1 MLPAANT
8 KRIAAAARDVAQ
20 WNPASPSRAGRR
32 RLMERWRQARVSIRK
47 ADKWIEKLAVHG
59 GGLPV
64 EAQALE
70 SNALTLWT
78 AFREA
83 RQTVASE
90 EICRLPWIEDAQQ
103 EDMPRI
109 YGLARDFLKAVDFD
123 FSEQELEG
131 YLAAAETGEPLDINE
146 IWLLMPM
153 LQLVFLER
161 IAVAARSFCLEM
173 ERKTKTLSLRSGP
186 SSDAGSSPANPTD
199 DENRHGSHHRN
210 QADDS
215 DSSRANSLTHLTDG
229 LQAVG
234 RANWQT
240 IFERTSEAE
249 KILRTDPAG
258 VYAQMD
264 DETRDQ
270 YRKAV
275 VHLAACSGQA
285 ETEVAALAIN
295 LAREAA
301 AQPGEDPRLFDRRKH
316 VGYYLIAQ
324 GRGGLEAHIRYRPP
338 FHEKIERALLHWPEV
353 FYLVGIEVVTI
364 SIIGFLLS
372 GLERALLPVAA
383 IVLLLLPSTEAAVRI
398 VNQIVTFVLKPRRL
412 AKMDFSDG
420 IPSDCATMV
429 VVPTLLLSAAQ
440 VEDVVTQLEIRYLAN
455 PDKNLHFA
463 LLTDS
468 PDSARPLD
476 EKNELVELCAKRIRD
491 LNRKY
496 AERPFGSF
504 FLFHRLRLFNPAEGT
519 WMGWERK
526 RGKLLDLN
534 RLLRGGQ
541 DNFSVKIGELS
552 ILPRVRYVITLDS
565 DTALPREAAQRLA
578 GTLAHPLN
586 KAIINPASNT
596 VVQGYG
602 ILQPRVG
609 ISVLSARSSLLAN
622 ILSGQS
628 GFDPYTRA
636 ISDVY
641 QDLFGEGSFTGKGI
655 YEVDAYQRTLA
666 ERFPSNALLSHD
678 LIEGSY
684 ARAGLASDIEVI
696 DDYPSHFSAYSRRKH
711 RWVRGDWQILRWL
724 FPRVPAFGGKDAPNP
739 IAIISRWKILDNLR
753 RSLTDAGTLALLI
766 GGWFFLP
773 GGAAYWT
780 VATLVLLLLPSYFQ
794 LFLQLISSAGAED
807 WTGALKDALRN
818 FVTEQVGVLF
828 TLAFL
833 FHQAL
838 MTLDAI
844 FRTLIRLAVTHK
856 KLLEW
861 ETAAQA
867 ELKTKKRTPVEVC
880 LDLTPWLAV
889 ALGAAVVYFR
899 PRSLP
904 AAILLLI
911 AWACSKPIAEWVN
924 RGAPTTRTSLSSR
937 DKDLL
942 RQSALCAWRFFKEWS
957 HAGINFLIPDNFQES
972 PRFAAH
978 VISPTNLGFLL
989 AARLAAFDFGY
1000 LTVSEFARLT
1010 AETLDTVQRMPKFR
1024 GHFFN
1029 WTHIETLK
1037 ALEPLFI
1044 STVDSGNLAACLWTL
1059 KQGCLDALDQPVW
1072 RNVLRRGLG
1081 EHVALLKSMAR
1092 SESLPRNVIEAIDDL
1107 DQRLAALGDE
1117 PTDWMARSP
1126 ELKKQAAEIEGL
1138 LAQTEETPKQ
1148 SEMLWWAKELN
1159 LRLARMGETAETFM
1173 PWLLPQYREL
1183 FLHPNT
1189 LPLSVTK
1196 SLPLRA
1202 LTGLMNEIRQRLES
1216 LSENP
1221 SVDFKT
1227 QLEARA
1233 FLRILDSSFKAAADL
1248 IDSLRRLSGFCD
1260 ALVDGMDFGFLYQ
1273 PARRLFS
1280 VGYNVAAQKLEGS
1293 CYDLLGSEAR
1303 TASFIAIA
1311 KGSVRQNSWFH
1322 LGRTHVA
1329 CQGERTLLSWS
1340 GTMFEYLMPALWMKA
1355 YPDTVMGHSQYA
1367 AVRCQQRFGRKRR
1380 RPWGVTEAGW
1390 SKKDADGHYQ
1400 YRAFGIPGLALAP
1413 GIPSSVVA
1421 PYASFLALEVDP
1433 AAAASNLQRMKR
1445 MGWFGAYGFYESAD
1459 FRPDLRGK
1467 RPNYE
1472 LVRSWMAHHQGMIL
1486 LALCNLLAGGSI
1498 QKRFEAEPQFRATE
1512 LILHER
1518 IAGIAV
1524 SAPRPSPPPA
1534 RESVEYAASAAAR

>member
-1 MLPAANT
+1 MVPAANT
-8 KRIAAAARDVAQ
+8 KRIAAAAREAAQ
-20 WNPASPSRAGRR
+20 WTPAEPSRAGLR
-32 RLMERWRQARVSIRK
+32 RLMERWRQARASIRK
-47 ADKWIEKLAVHG
+47 AEKWAEKLAVYG
-59 GGLPV
+59 CGLPD
-64 EAQALE
+64 EAQALAG
-70 SNALTLWT
+70 NALTLWT
-78 AFREA
+78 AFRET

-90 EICRLPWIEDAQQ
+90 EIRKLPWIQDDKQ
-103 EDMPRI
+103 EVMPRI
-109 YGLARDFLKAVDFD
+109 YGLSRSFLQAVEFD
-123 FSEQELEG
+123 FSEQDLES
-131 YLAAAETGEPLDINE
+131 YLAAVETGEPLDIDE

-153 LQLVFLER
+153 LQLVLLER
-161 IAVAARSFCLEM
+161 IAMAARRFCLEM
-173 ERKTKTLSLRSGP
+173 ERKTKTLSLHSERFSDSASSSNLLSDQENHHDAQRGEP
-186 SSDAGSSPANPTD
+186 S
-199 DENRHGSHHRN
+199 H
-210 QADDS
+210 
-215 DSSRANSLTHLTDG
+215 DSSRVNSLVYLTSG

-234 RANWQT
+234 LANWQT

-249 KILRTDPAG
+249 KILRTDPAD

-275 VHLAACSGQA
+275 VHLAARSGQA
-285 ETEVAALAIN
+285 ETEVAALAVN
-295 LAREAA
+295 LARGAA
-301 AQPGEDPRLFDRRKH
+301 AQPGEDPRLFERRKH

-324 GRGGLEAHIRYRPP
+324 GRHGLEAHIRYKPP
-338 FHEKIERALLHWPEV
+338 FHEKIERALLYWPEI

-364 SIIGFLLS
+364 AIIAFLLS
-372 GLERALLPVAA
+372 SLERALLPVAA
-383 IVLLLLPSTEAAVRI
+383 IVLLLLPSAEAAVRI

-412 AKMDFSDG
+412 AKMDFSSG
-420 IPSDCATMV
+420 IPSDCTTMV

-440 VEDVVTQLEIRYLAN
+440 VEDSVIQLEIRYLAN

-468 PDSARPLD
+468 PDSTRPLD
-476 EKNELVELCAKRIRD
+476 EKNELVELCAQRIRD

-496 AERPFGSF
+496 AGRSFGSF

-534 RLLRGGQ
+534 RLLRGGP
-541 DNFSVKIGELS
+541 DNFSVKIGDLS

-565 DTALPREAAQRLA
+565 DTSLPREAAQRLA

-586 KAIINPASNT
+586 KAVLDPASNT

-628 GFDPYTRA
+628 GFDPYSRA

-684 ARAGLASDIEVI
+684 ARAGLVSDIEVI

-724 FPRVPAFGGKDAPNP
+724 FPRVPGFNGKDAPNP
-739 IAIISRWKILDNLR
+739 TAIISRWKILDNLR

-773 GGAAYWT
+773 GGSAYWT

-794 LFLQLISSAGAED
+794 LCLQMISAAGTED
-807 WTGALKDALRN
+807 WSGALKEALRT

-844 FRTLIRLAVTHK
+844 FRTLIRLAVTHR

-867 ELKTKKRTPVEVC
+867 EIKTKKRTPVEVC
-880 LDLTPWLAV
+880 LDLAPWLAV
-889 ALGAAVVYFR
+889 ALGAAIVYFR

-904 AAILLLI
+904 AAILFLV
-911 AWACSKPIAEWVN
+911 AWVCSKPIAEWVN
-924 RGAPTTRTSLSSR
+924 RGAPTTRTSLSPR
-937 DKDLL
+937 DEDLL
-942 RQSALCAWRFFKEWS
+942 RQSALCAWRFFREWS
-957 HAGINFLIPDNFQES
+957 HAGINFLIPDNLQES
-972 PRFAAH
+972 PLLAAD

-989 AARLAAFDFGY
+989 AARLAAFDLGY

-1010 AETLDTVQRMPKFR
+1010 SETMKTVQQMPKFK
-1024 GHFFN
+1024 GHLFN

-1037 ALEPLFI
+1037 PLEPFFI

-1059 KQGCLDALDQPVW
+1059 KQGCLDTLDQPVW
-1072 RNVLRRGLG
+1072 RGTLLRGLR
-1081 EHVALLKSMAR
+1081 EHVHLLKSLLQ
-1092 SESLPRNVIEAIDDL
+1092 SESLPRSATGAIDDFER
-1107 DQRLAALGDE
+1107 RLAAMGEE
-1117 PTDWMARSP
+1117 PAEWAARSAGL
-1126 ELKKQAAEIEGL
+1126 ERQAAEVADL
-1138 LAQTEETPKQ
+1138 LAQAHGVKKQ
-1148 SEMLWWAKELN
+1148 VDMLWWAAEL
-1159 LRLARMGETAETFM
+1159 RFRIVRMREAVETFM

-1189 LPLSVTK
+1189 LPLSATK
-1196 SLPLRA
+1196 SIPLRS
-1202 LTGLMNEIRQRLES
+1202 LPEIMDEIRQRLET
-1216 LSENP
+1216 LSQNP
-1221 SVDFKT
+1221 ATDFKA
-1227 QLEARA
+1227 QCEARD
-1233 FLRILDSSFKAAADL
+1233 FLSALQSSSKAASDL
-1248 IDSLRRLSGFCD
+1248 AGSLRQVSALCD

-1280 VGYNVAAQKLEGS
+1280 VGYNVTAQRREGS
-1293 CYDLLGSEAR
+1293 FYDLLASEAR

-1311 KGSVRQNSWFH
+1311 KGSVRQNTWFH
-1322 LGRTHVA
+1322 LGRTSVD
-1329 CQGERTLLSWS
+1329 CQGVRALLSWS

-1355 YPDTVMGHSQYA
+1355 YPDTVLGHSQEA

-1380 RPWGVTEAGW
+1380 RPWGVSEAGW
-1390 SKKDADGHYQ
+1390 SKKDAAGRYQ

-1413 GIPSSVVA
+1413 NIPSSVVA
-1421 PYASFLALEVDP
+1421 PYASFLALEIDP

-1472 LVRSWMAHHQGMIL
+1472 LVRSWMAHHQGMTL
-1486 LALCNLLAGGSI
+1486 LALCNLFAGGSI

-1518 IAGIAV
+1518 ISGTAV
-1524 SAPRPSPPPA
+1524 SAPRPAPPPA
-1534 RESVEYAASAAAR
+1534 RESIEYTATAAAGG